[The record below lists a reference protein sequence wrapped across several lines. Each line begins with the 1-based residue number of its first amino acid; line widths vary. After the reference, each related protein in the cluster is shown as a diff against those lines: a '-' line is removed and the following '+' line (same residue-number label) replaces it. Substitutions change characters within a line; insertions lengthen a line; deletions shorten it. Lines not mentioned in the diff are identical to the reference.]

1 MEKEIKKMKYEE
13 QKKLLEKI
21 SSMDP
26 TSEEYDTVLD
36 KIKSIDS
43 MLAKENELMV
53 KREQNKAEL
62 DFKREQLEEQKESNK
77 AELDFKREQLEEQKE
92 SNKAELVCKK
102 NQLDELKKELIV
114 KYGVEIGL
122 SVLTLIF
129 YGRWMNKGFRFEETG
144 ALCSFTFKN
153 LISNFKP
160 KRK

>member
-77 AELDFKREQLEEQKE
+77 AEL
-92 SNKAELVCKK
+92 VCKK

-129 YGRWMNKGFRFEETG
+129 YGGWMNKGFRFEETG

>member
-1 MEKEIKKMKYEE
+1 MEMKKEIKSMKYEE
-13 QKKLLEKI
+13 QKKLLEKL

-26 TSEEYDTVLD
+26 TSEEYDTVLN
-36 KIKSIDS
+36 KIESIDL
-43 MLAKENELMV
+43 MLAKESELEF
-53 KREQNKAEL
+53 KQDQNKAEL
-62 DFKREQLEEQKESNK
+62 DFKREQLN
-77 AELDFKREQLEEQKE
+77 EQKE

-129 YGRWMNKGFRFEETG
+129 YGRWMNKGFKFEETG

>member
-77 AELDFKREQLEEQKE
+77 AEL
-92 SNKAELVCKK
+92 VCKK

-129 YGRWMNKGFRFEETG
+129 YGRWMNKGFKFEETG

>member
-1 MEKEIKKMKYEE
+1 MKYEE

-53 KREQNKAEL
+53 KREQ
-62 DFKREQLEEQKESNK
+62 NK

>member
-1 MEKEIKKMKYEE
+1 MEMKKEIKRMKYEE
-13 QKKLLEKI
+13 QKKLLEKL

-26 TSEEYDTVLD
+26 TSEEYDTVLN
-36 KIKSIDS
+36 KIESIDL
-43 MLAKENELMV
+43 MLAKESELEF
-53 KREQNKAEL
+53 KQDQNKAEL
-62 DFKREQLEEQKESNK
+62 DFKREQLN
-77 AELDFKREQLEEQKE
+77 EQKE

-129 YGRWMNKGFRFEETG
+129 YGRWMNKGFKFEETG

>member
-77 AELDFKREQLEEQKE
+77 AEL
-92 SNKAELVCKK
+92 VCKK

-129 YGRWMNKGFRFEETG
+129 YGCWMNKGFKFEETG